1 MTNYTWTLDIN
12 RSKCNFYCMIKYVTT
27 PDAITPA
34 QLTGFFVGWP
44 SPPDNQ
50 THLEIL
56 KAADHVVLAIDS
68 ETDQVVGFI
77 NAISDRI
84 HAAYIPLLEVLPEYK
99 RKGIGAELVKRI
111 LTEIGELYMI
121 DLLCDADV
129 QPFYEKLG
137 LTQATGMRIRNL
149 DNQSGEPEKN

>member
-1 MTNYTWTLDIN
+1 MTNYTWTLDMRQVIY
-12 RSKCNFYCMIKYVTT
+12 NFHGVIKYATT
-27 PDAITPA
+27 TNGVRPA

-68 ETDQVVGFI
+68 ETDRVVGFI
-77 NAISDRI
+77 NAISDRV